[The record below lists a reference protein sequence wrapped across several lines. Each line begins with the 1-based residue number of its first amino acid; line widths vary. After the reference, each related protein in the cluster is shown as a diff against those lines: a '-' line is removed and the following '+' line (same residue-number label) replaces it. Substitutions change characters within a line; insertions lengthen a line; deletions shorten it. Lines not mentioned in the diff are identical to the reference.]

1 MEPCNGVRSARVPT
15 ISIALVG
22 LFAGCGSQAA
32 EVPADTARAINP
44 PPAEIERAPK
54 PLAQVARQADELL
67 PGGAAAFEAR
77 LEELRGYPV
86 VVNKWASWCGPCRA
100 EFPFFG
106 SQANGRFG
114 EVAFLGVNSE
124 DNETD
129 AAEFLTRFP
138 VGYPSYLD
146 PDSKVAQVFNG
157 VTAFPTTAFYDAD
170 GELVYVKQGGYAT
183 EELLAQDIDRYAVSS
198 EGQ

>member
-1 MEPCNGVRSARVPT
+1 LRSARFTT
-15 ISIALVG
+15 ISIALAG
-22 LFAGCGSQAA
+22 LLVGCGSQGA
-32 EVPADTARAINP
+32 EGPADTARAVSA

-54 PLAQVARQADELL
+54 PLALLARQADQLL

-77 LEELRGYPV
+77 LEELRGHPV

-106 SQANGRFG
+106 SQAKGRFG

-124 DNETD
+124 DNEAD
-129 AAEFLTRFP
+129 AAGFLTRFP
-138 VGYPSYLD
+138 VGYPSYSD
-146 PDSKVAQVFNG
+146 PDSEVAQVFNG
-157 VTAFPTTAFYDAD
+157 VTAFPTTAFYDSD

-183 EELLAQDIDRYAVSS
+183 EELLAQDIDRYALSS
-198 EGQ
+198 APR